1 MNNMAL
7 VIKIDFGSMWKY
19 MPMFMQGVWMTLAL
33 SLTTVTL
40 GTLIG
45 FIMSLLKRAELKM
58 LGIRPLNLLATLYTQ
73 IIRGTPVL
81 LQVYLIVYG
90 LPGIGVQLPRIPGWE
105 DSRVF
110 IGCVIALAI
119 NSGAYVCEIFR
130 SGIVAIDKGQAEAA
144 RSLGLTKRQTMR
156 YVIMP
161 QALKVI
167 LPALGNEFIM
177 MIKESSIVSVVG
189 LFDIM
194 YTHNI
199 VKGATLRTFEPLI
212 IAGGIYFILTTILT
226 TGLSFLEKTL
236 NVESTVQ

>member
-1 MNNMAL
+1 MFILATSINM
-7 VIKIDFGSMWKY
+7 DFSSMTKY
-19 MPMFMQGVWMTLAL
+19 MSMFMEGVLMTLAL
-33 SLTTVTL
+33 SLATVVL

-45 FIMSLLKRAELKM
+45 FIMSLLKRSQFNIW
-58 LGIRPLNLLATLYTQ
+58 GIKPLNILATIYTQ
-73 IIRGTPVL
+73 VIRGTPVL

-90 LPGIGVQLPRIPGWE
+90 LPGIGVQLPKIAGWE

-110 IGCVIALAI
+110 IGCVAALAI

-130 SGIVAIDKGQAEAA
+130 SGLAAIDKGQSEAG
-144 RSLGLTKRQTMR
+144 RSLGLSSKQTMR
-156 YVIMP
+156 YIIVP
-161 QALKVI
+161 QAIKVI
-167 LPALGNEFIM
+167 LPALGNELIM

-212 IAGGIYFILTTILT
+212 IAGVIYLILTTILT
-226 TGLSFLEKTL
+226 TSLGLLERRL
-236 NVESTVQ
+236 NTDVAK

>member
-1 MNNMAL
+1 MFILTTSINM
-7 VIKIDFGSMWKY
+7 DFSSMTKY
-19 MPMFMQGVWMTLAL
+19 MPMFMEGILMTLAL
-33 SLTTVTL
+33 SLATVIL

-45 FIMSLLKRAELKM
+45 FIMSLLKRSQFNIW
-58 LGIRPLNLLATLYTQ
+58 GIKPLNILATIYTQ
-73 IIRGTPVL
+73 VIRGTPVL

-90 LPGIGVQLPRIPGWE
+90 LPGIGVQLPKIAGWE

-110 IGCVIALAI
+110 IGCVAALAI

-130 SGIVAIDKGQAEAA
+130 SGLAAIDKGQTEAG
-144 RSLGLTKRQTMR
+144 RSLGLSSKQTMR
-156 YVIMP
+156 YIIVP
-161 QALKVI
+161 QAIKVI
-167 LPALGNEFIM
+167 LPALGNELIM

-212 IAGGIYFILTTILT
+212 IAGVIYLILTTILT
-226 TGLSFLEKTL
+226 TSLGLLERRL
-236 NVESTVQ
+236 NTDVAK

>member
-1 MNNMAL
+1 MFILATSINM
-7 VIKIDFGSMWKY
+7 DFSSMTKY
-19 MPMFMQGVWMTLAL
+19 MPMFMEGILMTLAL
-33 SLTTVTL
+33 SLATVIL

-45 FIMSLLKRAELKM
+45 FIMSLLKRSQFNIW
-58 LGIRPLNLLATLYTQ
+58 GIKPLNILATIYTQ
-73 IIRGTPVL
+73 VIRGTPML

-90 LPGIGVQLPRIPGWE
+90 LPGIGVQLPKIAGWE

-110 IGCVIALAI
+110 IGCVAALAI

-130 SGIVAIDKGQAEAA
+130 SGLAAIDKGQSEAG
-144 RSLGLTKRQTMR
+144 RSLGLSSKQTMR
-156 YVIMP
+156 YIIVP
-161 QALKVI
+161 QAIKVI
-167 LPALGNEFIM
+167 LPALGNELIM

-212 IAGGIYFILTTILT
+212 IAGVIYLILTTILT
-226 TGLSFLEKTL
+226 TSLGLLERRL
-236 NVESTVQ
+236 NTDVAK

>member
-1 MNNMAL
+1 MFILATSINM
-7 VIKIDFGSMWKY
+7 DFSSMTKY
-19 MPMFMQGVWMTLAL
+19 MPMFMEGILMTLAL
-33 SLTTVTL
+33 SLATVIL

-45 FIMSLLKRAELKM
+45 FIMSLLKRSQFNI
-58 LGIRPLNLLATLYTQ
+58 LGIKPLNILATIYTQ
-73 IIRGTPVL
+73 VIRGTPVL

-90 LPGIGVQLPRIPGWE
+90 LPGIGIQLPKIAGWE

-110 IGCVIALAI
+110 IGCVAALAI

-130 SGIVAIDKGQAEAA
+130 SGLAAIDKGQSEAG
-144 RSLGLTKRQTMR
+144 RSLGLSSKQTMR
-156 YVIMP
+156 YIIVP
-161 QALKVI
+161 QAIKVI
-167 LPALGNEFIM
+167 LPALGNELIM

-212 IAGGIYFILTTILT
+212 IAGVIYLILTTILT
-226 TGLSFLEKTL
+226 TSLGLLERRL
-236 NVESTVQ
+236 NTDVAK